1 MKLYGCGMS
10 GLLSQLSYQL
20 SYKPVPLYYT
30 QIFQKSK
37 REIH

>member
-10 GLLSQLSYQL
+10 GLLSQL